1 MYASQNSPSL
11 AACHST
17 NIEYSVQRAFRASD
31 SSDYIP
37 AHLEY
42 HDNEKRWREG
52 GIPNKDIILK
62 HCFNICRK
70 RDGAGINNCVITVVS
85 TNDNLD
91 IIFEKEQDML
101 IWLDLLV
108 TCQKGG
114 RPAQG
119 RIVKPIYEYM
129 WEVNIK
135 RFKSEKSTA
144 SKGFQMAGPRRLVAT
159 ENTFKFFELGSDQ
172 PITFA
177 YKDIKGHKSHN
188 RNYIIQTGTRSPSGR
203 GQIEIDC
210 KDNRISD
217 QIYETVGR
225 KNDFLFI
232 SFQLHYLYFI
242 PCSNIHTSSIPIFCS
257 FKCTRRNLLSIN
269 MTLNHLDIMTVF
281 TID

>member
-1 MYASQNSPSL
+1 MCINIIFITVHAYRNSPSL

-17 NIEYSVQRAFRASD
+17 NNEYSVQQEFGASD
-31 SSDYIP
+31 SFDYIP

-42 HDNEKRWREG
+42 HDNEKKWREG

-70 RDGAGINNCVITVVS
+70 LDGAGINNYVIAVVS
-85 TNDNLD
+85 SNDTLD

-101 IWLDLLV
+101 IWLDLLM
-108 TCQKGG
+108 TCQQGG
-114 RPAQG
+114 RSAQG

-135 RFKSEKSTA
+135 RFKPEKSTA
-144 SKGFQMAGPRRLVAT
+144 SKSFQMGGLHRLAAT
-159 ENTFKFFELGSDQ
+159 ETTFKFFELGSAK

-177 YKDIKGHKSHN
+177 YNDIKGHKSHN
-188 RNYIIQTGTRSPSGR
+188 RNYTIQTGTMSPSGR

-210 KDNRISD
+210 KDNRTSD
-217 QIYETVGR
+217 QIYEMVGR

-232 SFQLHYLYFI
+232 SFLLQFR
-242 PCSNIHTSSIPIFCS
+242 FC
-257 FKCTRRNLLSIN
+257 NL
-269 MTLNHLDIMTVF
+269 F
-281 TID
+281 